1 MCGWFEMRADISATD
16 LELRRRF
23 MRRGGAVTALL
34 ASGLWA
40 IPTARASELSMQFDG
55 LSVEETLKAWGGVR
69 ADEPDI
75 VLTLPEVSENG
86 AFVSVAV
93 SSFLADTREIAIVVE
108 KNPDPLVVRFLIP
121 PGTEPFVSTRIK
133 VAESGPVHAVVK
145 AGGKLS
151 FCTRNNQV
159 VVGGCA

>member
-1 MCGWFEMRADISATD
+1 MRAEFTPTTTD
-16 LELRRRF
+16 VEFRRHI
-23 MRRGGAVTALL
+23 MCRGGAVAALL

-40 IPTARASELSMQFDG
+40 FPSARAAEVSMQFDG

-75 VLTLPEVSENG
+75 VLTVPEVSDNG

-121 PGTEPFVSTRIK
+121 AGTEPFVSTRIK
-133 VAESGPVHAVVK
+133 VAESGPVYAVVR
-145 AGGKLS
+145 AGGTLS
-151 FCTRNNQV
+151 FCARNNQV